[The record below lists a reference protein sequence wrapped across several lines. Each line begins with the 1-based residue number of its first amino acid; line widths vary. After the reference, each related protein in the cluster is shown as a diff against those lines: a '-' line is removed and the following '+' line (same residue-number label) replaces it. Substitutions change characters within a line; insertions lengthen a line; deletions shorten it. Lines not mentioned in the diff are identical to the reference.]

1 MQKVVYGVSRVNR
14 DEKLKGI
21 GYLIDGNL
29 FVPATSNKGNL
40 YIRIFEG
47 VEEKCKPV
55 PAEKGSDHK
64 NEFKGFVDVIYTDVP
79 IFKSVDHDSDERKE
93 GSYEVIDSLTVSYYV
108 WYKKL
113 D

>member
-1 MQKVVYGVSRVNR
+1 MQKVVYSVSRVNR

-29 FVPATSNKGNL
+29 FVPATSNKGNM

-47 VEEKCKPV
+47 VEEKCKYV
-55 PAEKGSDHK
+55 ADKI
-64 NEFKGFVDVIYTDVP
+64 NEFKGYVDVIYTDVP
-79 IFKSVDHDSDERKE
+79 VFKSTDRNSDESKQ
-93 GSYEVIDSLTVSYYV
+93 GSYEVIDSITVTYYV
-108 WYKKL
+108 WYKKV

>member
-29 FVPATSNKGNL
+29 FVPAPSNKGNL

-47 VEEKCKPV
+47 VEEKCN
-55 PAEKGSDHK
+55 EHK

-79 IFKSVDHDSDERKE
+79 VFKSVDHDSDERKE

-108 WYKKL
+108 WFKII
-113 D
+113 

>member
-1 MQKVVYGVSRVNR
+1 MQKVVYSVSRVNR

-47 VEEKCKPV
+47 VTEKCKPV
-55 PAEKGSDHK
+55 PESAK
-64 NEFKGFVDVIYTDVP
+64 EFKGFVDVIYTDVP
-79 IFKSVDHDSDERKE
+79 VFKSVDNDNDETKE
-93 GSYEVIDSLTVSYYV
+93 GSYEIIDSITVTYYI
-108 WYKKL
+108 WFKHL